1 VLAQLGSERGRDIH
15 KEKAVTETTTKD
27 QIDSWRAELA
37 SAMAD
42 QQWQQAL
49 KLCSWLRYTLDQQG
63 RTDPKLEPMHQQA
76 KEALA
81 DQVAQERAQKA
92 RQQEHRRLR
101 RMCVRQTDEDRW
113 IPALDNIAS
122 LLQHSGDPQDTL
134 SLLQALKT
142 RLSKQLSSSE
152 WRMSAQATAV
162 QERFS
167 EVLEQI
173 RNAS

>member
-1 VLAQLGSERGRDIH
+1 M
-15 KEKAVTETTTKD
+15 TETTTEE
-27 QIDSWRAELA
+27 QIKNWKAELA

-63 RTDPKLEPMHQQA
+63 RTDPKVAPMHQQA

-81 DQVAQERAQKA
+81 DQVAQERARRT

-101 RMCVRQTDEDRW
+101 HMCVRQTDEDRW
-113 IPALDNIAS
+113 IPALDSIES
-122 LLQHSGDPQDTL
+122 LYQHSGDPQDTL
-134 SLLQALKT
+134 GLLQAFNT
-142 RLSKQLSSSE
+142 RLSKQLSASE
-152 WRMSAQATAV
+152 WRMSAQATAI
-162 QERFS
+162 QQRFS
-167 EVLEQI
+167 EVLEQV